1 MLGQNSGKIVD
12 TITDCDC
19 VVCCLQS
26 RTAPNAKPYSA
37 AAAVL
42 LNEILKGSISF
53 AIALN
58 NIEYQPKRS
67 VSTSTGGAV
76 VAEKLALSSEAAAG
90 GAASH
95 VHHHHANGGLAA
107 HGKRL
112 SLSVGRNREM
122 SIGSEE
128 SWKRK
133 LNPSSAAHSPSLYAN
148 KSWWTD
154 LEQWRYR
161 TVKLATACFR
171 CVHTPTRT
179 SWCKKCW
186 ADPMFSIDSPDCWKL
201 AVPACC
207 YVLQNNVSSHLNAV
221 SAVQTCR

>member
-1 MLGQNSGKIVD
+1 M
-12 TITDCDC
+12 C
-19 VVCCLQS
+19 VRAQS

-67 VSTSTGGAV
+67 VSISSGAAV
-76 VAEKLALSSEAAAG
+76 VAEKLALHSEAAAG
-90 GAASH
+90 AANSH
-95 VHHHHANGGLAA
+95 THHHPNGGLAG

-133 LNPSSAAHSPSLYAN
+133 LHPAATSQPPSLYAN
-148 KSWWTD
+148 KSWWND
-154 LEQWRYR
+154 LEQWKYR
-161 TVKLATACFR
+161 TAKLATACFR
-171 CVHTPTRT
+171 
-179 SWCKKCW
+179 
-186 ADPMFSIDSPDCWKL
+186 
-201 AVPACC
+201 
-207 YVLQNNVSSHLNAV
+207 
-221 SAVQTCR
+221 